1 MSRQSLDVTAP
12 PSRENVRVLRMAGI
26 AQMPFIAWLAST
38 DLGGAY
44 KARILPPTL
53 CDIVAGRFVIAV
65 RGVQFTNGL
74 GATIS
79 RRITLGSTR
88 RTNG

>member
-1 MSRQSLDVTAP
+1 MLCQFAP

-26 AQMPFIAWLAST
+26 AQMPSIAWLASR
-38 DLGGAY
+38 DLGGAC
-44 KARILPPTL
+44 KARISPPTL
-53 CDIVAGRFVIAV
+53 CDIEAGRFVIAV

-74 GATIS
+74 DATIS